1 MSKLTV
7 LVKAAQMTKD
17 RYAALCNEQDS
28 TTNRDR
34 YREIPKELEQAR
46 NCWYNAVH
54 ALNQHLKAETGLYGY
69 QLSELF
75 QTSGRSGPLD
85 DKGFVVIN
93 D

>member
-46 NCWYNAVH
+46 NC
-54 ALNQHLKAETGLYGY
+54 
-69 QLSELF
+69 
-75 QTSGRSGPLD
+75 
-85 DKGFVVIN
+85 
-93 D
+93 